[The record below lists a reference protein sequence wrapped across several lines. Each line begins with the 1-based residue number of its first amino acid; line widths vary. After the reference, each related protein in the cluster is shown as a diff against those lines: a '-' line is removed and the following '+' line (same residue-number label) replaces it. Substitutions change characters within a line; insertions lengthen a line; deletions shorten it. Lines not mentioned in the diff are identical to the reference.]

1 MPTRQPALLRA
12 ASLTIA
18 ALVGVGIGGCSA
30 AVRPADTARHLS
42 AGGRYSCQPGES
54 VALGGHSRTFMLSG
68 SCGAVTVNGDGIT
81 VRLARATSLDVL
93 GRSDSITVDD
103 RVGSVIVKGT
113 GVSLDAG
120 SIGSIQVTGQGN
132 SVTSA
137 ALGSVAVQGDHNAVM
152 THLKPSDYRVTGE
165 DNTLTLR

>member
-1 MPTRQPALLRA
+1 
-12 ASLTIA
+12 
-18 ALVGVGIGGCSA
+18 
-30 AVRPADTARHLS
+30 
-42 AGGRYSCQPGES
+42 
-54 VALGGHSRTFMLSG
+54 MLSG